1 MFNLKK
7 FIASQ
12 IMSLKV
18 VKYDES
24 KITFKNSK
32 LLDIL
37 KEKKEYEF
45 LIIKALM
52 INKNICKVNFLY
64 DDKLV
69 EINYNNKEINKNN
82 VEEWVNIVLATILDN
97 YDIIRNALENKE
109 YINDMVDS
117 VESQLI
123 DKLKEIN

>member
-82 VEEWVNIVLATILDN
+82 VEEWVNTVLATILDN

>member
-52 INKNICKVNFLY
+52 INKKICKVNFLY

-82 VEEWVNIVLATILDN
+82 VEEWVNTVLATILDN